1 MMKND
6 VKVFKLVCGE
16 EIIASVI
23 ERISPSEENNLIT
36 LYRPCLLQGIDRSRS
51 PQWILSPWIGQAKNE
66 KLTISSKHIIFEG
79 DPSIDAENNYL
90 SLVSG
95 LSL

>member
-23 ERISPSEENNLIT
+23 ERISSSEENNLIT

-51 PQWILSPWIGQAKNE
+51 PQWILGCHQLE
-66 KLTISSKHIIFEG
+66 ERL
-79 DPSIDAENNYL
+79 PSREL
-90 SLVSG
+90 CS
-95 LSL
+95 